1 MTSTITQIL
10 DRLDAV
16 LQANAPVGTQVFRER
31 TDAQS
36 RQETPCINALV
47 RDDVSTPFSA
57 EMDRHEIS
65 VELRINVRADTPTPL
80 AELVH
85 QAVHLSIVRDPT
97 LNALCLGVRQLGGS
111 YEREEAD
118 LSSLIKA
125 VRYRFIYLA
134 PFDTI

>member
-16 LQANAPVGTQVFRER
+16 LWANAAAGTQVFRER

-36 RQETPCINALV
+36 RQETPCINTLV

-57 EMDRHEIS
+57 EMDRHELW
-65 VELRINVRADTPTPL
+65 VELRINIRADTPTPL

-85 QAVHLSIVRDPT
+85 QSVHGALVRDPT
-97 LNALCLGVRQLGGS
+97 LTALCVGVRQLGGGF
-111 YEREEAD
+111 EREEAD
-118 LSSLIKA
+118 LSSLIKV
-125 VRYRFIYLA
+125 VRYRFIYLT